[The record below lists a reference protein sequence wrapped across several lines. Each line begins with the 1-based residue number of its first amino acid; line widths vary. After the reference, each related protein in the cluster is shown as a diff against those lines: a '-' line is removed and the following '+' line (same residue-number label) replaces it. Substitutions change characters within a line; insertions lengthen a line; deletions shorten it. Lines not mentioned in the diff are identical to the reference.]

1 MVFLFAPEQS
11 EIRRID
17 QRRLSESWIAVP
29 FVSDYKVDLEKLE
42 IKKTEKRAVKYTYIC
57 KTSFPGNRN
66 RKGCFLKSHT
76 GKQISMLQIIHN
88 NYIICFLFG

>member
-1 MVFLFAPEQS
+1 MLWRTDLS
-11 EIRRID
+11 EIACVTD
-17 QRRLSESWIAVP
+17 LYKMPKNYYQ

-42 IKKTEKRAVKYTYIC
+42 IKKTEKSAVKYTYIC
-57 KTSFPGNRN
+57 KISFPDNRN